1 MGPTFDAVVLAGG
14 RARRLGGVD
23 KPALPVRGQ
32 PLVTTALQA
41 VSGAGRV
48 VLVGPD
54 RPDLAVP
61 AALAGRLRATREE
74 PPGGGPV
81 AAVAAGLTLVRAP
94 VTVVLAGDLPFV
106 TAAAVDRLRAALPG
120 HPVAVAVDPAGR
132 PQLLLAAW
140 DTAAL
145 RAVLRAAPAPG
156 RAMRELF
163 DGLAAARVGLAAEPG
178 RPPAWFD
185 CDTAEDLRAAERW
198 P

>member
-32 PLVTTALQA
+32 PLVTAALQA
-41 VSGAGRV
+41 VTGAGRV

-81 AAVAAGLTLVRAP
+81 AAVAAGLDLVHAP

-106 TAAAVDRLRAALPG
+106 TATAVDRLRAALPG
-120 HPVAVAVDPAGR
+120 HPVAVAVDPGGR

-145 RAVLRAAPAPG
+145 RAALRAAPAPG

-163 DGLAAARVGLAAEPG
+163 DGLAAARVGLAVEPG
-178 RPPAWFD
+178 NPPAWFD